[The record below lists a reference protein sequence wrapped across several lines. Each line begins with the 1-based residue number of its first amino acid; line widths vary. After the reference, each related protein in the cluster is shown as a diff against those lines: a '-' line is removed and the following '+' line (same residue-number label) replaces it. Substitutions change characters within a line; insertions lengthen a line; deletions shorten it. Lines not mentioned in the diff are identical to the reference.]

1 MLGGI
6 TTSTAPLRGDGY
18 PVTRLQGTPVTY
30 HTAGAPIRGDGLP
43 LGGEIDL
50 HIDTGI
56 SAPPREP
63 TLEEAVAICREE
75 LMSRHEAADFAMT
88 GTQTLQYWVKNGLPT
103 TRFGQHAY
111 ISRDDLR
118 EWLAAQ
124 GRKPRGE

>member
-1 MLGGI
+1 MLGGE

-30 HTAGAPIRGDGLP
+30 HTTGTPIRGDGLP

-56 SAPPREP
+56 SAPPRKP
-63 TLEEAVAICREE
+63 TLHEAIAICHEE
-75 LMSRHEAADFAMT
+75 LLTRRGAAHYAIASTKTVQD
-88 GTQTLQYWVKNGLPT
+88 WVNQGLPT
-103 TRFGQHAY
+103 TRFGQHTY
-111 ISRDDLR
+111 ISREDLR
-118 EWLAAQ
+118 EWMAAK

>member
-18 PVTRLQGTPVTY
+18 PVTRLQGEPVTY
-30 HTAGAPIRGDGLP
+30 PYTPPPLRGDGEP

-63 TLEEAVAICREE
+63 TLHEAIAICHEE
-75 LMSRHEAADFAMT
+75 LLTRRGAAHYAIVTTNTVQD
-88 GTQTLQYWVKNGLPT
+88 WVNEGLPT
-103 TRFGQHAY
+103 TRFGQHTY

-118 EWLAAQ
+118 EWLAAR

>member
-18 PVTRLQGTPVTY
+18 PVTRLHGTPVTY
-30 HTAGAPIRGDGLP
+30 HTTGAPIRGDGLP

-56 SAPPREP
+56 SAPSKALTLQQAIAMCHEELLTRREAAHV
-63 TLEEAVAICREE
+63 AVATTNTIQKWLGE
-75 LMSRHEAADFAMT
+75 
-88 GTQTLQYWVKNGLPT
+88 GLRT
-103 TRFGQHAY
+103 TRFGVHNY

-118 EWLAAQ
+118 EWLAAR

>member
-18 PVTRLQGTPVTY
+18 PVTRLHGTPVTY
-30 HTAGAPIRGDGLP
+30 HTTGAPIRGDGLP

-63 TLEEAVAICREE
+63 TLDEAVAICRQE
-75 LMSRHEAADFAMT
+75 LMSRHEAAYFAMS
-88 GTQTLQYWVKNGLPT
+88 GTQTIQYWVQNGLPT
-103 TRFGQHAY
+103 TLFGVHNY

-118 EWLAAQ
+118 EWLAAR